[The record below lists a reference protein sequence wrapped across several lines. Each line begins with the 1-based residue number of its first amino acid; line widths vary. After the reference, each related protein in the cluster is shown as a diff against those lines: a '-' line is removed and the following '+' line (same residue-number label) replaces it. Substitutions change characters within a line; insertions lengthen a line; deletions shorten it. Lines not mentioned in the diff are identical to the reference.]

1 MILHIT
7 ESGTGGRPLV
17 LYDEEK
23 VTALSS
29 NLVQAC
35 ERLHEL
41 GRMQKETVVSDPHLI
56 ASAKYHLIVGIEAA
70 IDLAHHLIAK
80 NRWRA
85 PEDYADTFRI
95 MEEHH
100 VVDAEFS
107 ARLQRMSRFRN
118 RLIHIYWD
126 IDDETVYNLLQE
138 DVCDIEEFLT
148 RYLQAL
154 RAG

>member
-1 MILHIT
+1 M
-7 ESGTGGRPLV
+7 V
-17 LYDEEK
+17 YYDEEK

-41 GRMQKETVVSDPHLI
+41 GGMQKEVVIGNPHLI

-70 IDLAHHLIAK
+70 IDLANHLIAK

-95 MEEHH
+95 MEEHN
-100 VVDAEFS
+100 VVDAGFS
-107 ARLQRMSRFRN
+107 ARLQRMARFRN

-148 RYLQAL
+148 RYLRVL